1 MTKMNQKLVFLL
13 LLSTFI
19 TLKTSAQENFQKYFD
34 ECNVSGST
42 TIFDYKNRKWFYTDS
57 TDALVETLPA
67 STFKIL
73 NSLIALETKAV
84 ADENEILKWDGKD
97 NKFLGVSMP
106 SWNKDTDLKTAYKNS
121 TIWFYVELARKIGR
135 KKYKKVF
142 KEIQYGNLNFK
153 EKGTDFWNY
162 GNFGISPKNQVEFL
176 IKLYENQLPFSQEST
191 DVVKE
196 IMISEENDMGIF
208 RDKTGW
214 TQKNSINIGWWIG
227 YLTTANNIYF
237 FATRITSHTDSSNKD
252 FSSCRKT
259 ITKGILK
266 GIIKHYD

>member
-1 MTKMNQKLVFLL
+1 MNQKLVFLL

-19 TLKTSAQENFQKYFD
+19 TLNVSAQEKFQRYFD
-34 ECNVSGST
+34 ACNLSGST
-42 TIFDYKNRKWFYTDS
+42 TIFDYKNQKWFYTDS

-73 NSLIALETKAV
+73 NSLIALDTKAV

-97 NKFLGVSMP
+97 RKLSGVSM
-106 SWNKDTDLKTAYKNS
+106 SAWNKDTDLKTAYKNS
-121 TIWFYVELARKIGR
+121 TIWFYVELAKKIGR
-135 KKYKKVF
+135 RKYKKVF
-142 KEIQYGNLNFK
+142 KKTQYGNQNFK

-162 GNFGISPKNQVEFL
+162 GNFGVSPKNQVEFL
-176 IKLYENQLPFSQEST
+176 IKLYQSRLPFSQESI
-191 DVVKE
+191 DVVKD
-196 IMISEENDMGIF
+196 IMISEKNDMGTF

-214 TQKNSINIGWWIG
+214 TQKDNIDIGWWIG
-227 YLTTANNIYF
+227 YLTTADNVYF
-237 FATRITSHTDSSNKD
+237 FATRITRPTDSLNQD

-266 GIIKHYD
+266 EIIENCD